1 MKKLPSDNEIIF
13 RKYDLTFQFFFN
25 FFLNISALQF
35 SKALAQLD
43 AVQQKLE
50 ISLSNNQKL
59 LNETKAKFA
68 DNVERIQKNFETIDQ
83 RLTAFKKWSVFILS
97 VLDHAYM
104 FNVVLLNLINA
115 LRDHRVF
122 IEIYFWKIKF

>member
-83 RLTAFKKWSVFILS
+83 RLTAFKK
-97 VLDHAYM
+97 
-104 FNVVLLNLINA
+104 
-115 LRDHRVF
+115 
-122 IEIYFWKIKF
+122 

>member
-1 MKKLPSDNEIIF
+1 MDCYIEVNLNRSYDKKLWKSNLPKNAL
-13 RKYDLTFQFFFN
+13 KN
-25 FFLNISALQF
+25 FFSNISALQF

-50 ISLSNNQKL
+50 IRLSNNQKL

-83 RLTAFKKWSVFILS
+83 RLTAFKKWSVSF
-97 VLDHAYM
+97 Y
-104 FNVVLLNLINA
+104 
-115 LRDHRVF
+115 
-122 IEIYFWKIKF
+122 YFWFWIMLTCLTLYYCI